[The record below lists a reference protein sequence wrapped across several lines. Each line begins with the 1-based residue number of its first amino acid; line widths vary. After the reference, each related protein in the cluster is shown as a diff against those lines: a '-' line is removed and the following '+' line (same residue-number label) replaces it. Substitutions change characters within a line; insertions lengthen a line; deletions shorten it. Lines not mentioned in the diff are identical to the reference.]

1 MRIDTKLHACS
12 GMTVH
17 HLSEIATSRAHRID
31 ASACGVSN
39 ALTISKSE
47 TYIALSCP
55 PIQSS
60 NSKPLKLKNRT
71 VSVRGSQE
79 LEQDGIVYG
88 GMMSGR
94 DSTMLPK

>member
-1 MRIDTKLHACS
+1 MHRNEF
-12 GMTVH
+12 H
-17 HLSEIATSRAHRID
+17 HLPEIANRRSHRID

-47 TYIALSCP
+47 AYIDSCP
-55 PIQSS
+55 PIQAS
-60 NSKPLKLKNRT
+60 NSKPLKLNNRT
-71 VSVRGSQE
+71 VSVGGSQE
-79 LEQDGIVYG
+79 LEWDGIVYG